1 MTRGSYS
8 TALVEV
14 FMNDIL
20 AENTYFTNH
29 LGWTGHK
36 IMVLKPT
43 NKYKIIQQWH
53 NFESI
58 LNNFLHHQTLYCKGF
73 LNIIFYGA
81 ENKKN
86 G

>member
-1 MTRGSYS
+1 
-8 TALVEV
+8 
-14 FMNDIL
+14 
-20 AENTYFTNH
+20 
-29 LGWTGHK
+29 
-36 IMVLKPT
+36 MVLKPT

-53 NFESI
+53 NFENI

-86 G
+86 GQTRQLTIQAFIYYLIQSGVRKAFRNFMEDKEA

>member
-1 MTRGSYS
+1 
-8 TALVEV
+8 
-14 FMNDIL
+14 
-20 AENTYFTNH
+20 
-29 LGWTGHK
+29 
-36 IMVLKPT
+36 MVLKPT
-43 NKYKIIQQWH
+43 NKYKITQQWH

>member
-1 MTRGSYS
+1 
-8 TALVEV
+8 
-14 FMNDIL
+14 
-20 AENTYFTNH
+20 
-29 LGWTGHK
+29 
-36 IMVLKPT
+36 MVLKPT

-53 NFESI
+53 NFENI
-58 LNNFLHHQTLYCKGF
+58 LNNFLHHQTLYCKGV

>member
-1 MTRGSYS
+1 
-8 TALVEV
+8 
-14 FMNDIL
+14 
-20 AENTYFTNH
+20 
-29 LGWTGHK
+29 
-36 IMVLKPT
+36 MVLKPT

-86 G
+86 GQARQLTIQAFIYYLIHSGVRKAFCNFMEDKEA